1 MANQLRQPSPP
12 NGLHP
17 HHGPPPSHP
26 QMNGH
31 MAIQGARG
39 GTPSHL
45 AALNEAV
52 WIGIGELITISDV
65 YPVSTADHAV
75 IRQSF

>member
-17 HHGPPPSHP
+17 HHGPPPAHA

-31 MAIQGARG
+31 LPIQGHPRP
-39 GTPSHL
+39 TPQHL
-45 AALNEAV
+45 AQLNEAV
-52 WIGIGELITISDV
+52 WLQIGTSATRRPARRDAAAN
-65 YPVSTADHAV
+65 PT
-75 IRQSF
+75 